1 MVYAP
6 LNIFEMSSPILAQ
19 CRRTATQVES
29 AADQLGA
36 AWSGYAPL
44 TELCVRFRRASD
56 ELADNRGLAEITIA
70 FVGPKKSGKTTLLGL
85 LIRADEKRQRLK
97 AGRSS
102 DQSTEKPTWVGSE
115 PPASLDPAMEELIPC
130 HESEMVDLGFR
141 YSLVDVPG
149 FNERNEPR
157 SQAALRALDSAVVK
171 VLVVDRRE
179 IESRET
185 IAYLGNAD
193 GTTLIPV
200 VNFARENETPA
211 DLETFHR
218 WLVEELP
225 RSTVL
230 PLVVV
235 GDYEIAPNR
244 ERILVEARRELVT
257 RLGQAVAGRSAM
269 LLAEPQLTEKL
280 RHFKKRVSQL
290 AAEHLPAT
298 ATALDELRTGLETLP
313 AQALEKM
320 LGSDR
325 LIAANVRGRF
335 RALLLERTPIVF
347 FPWRL
352 ALSIA
357 NIVHGATDRVPLVLL
372 GSLPSLITT
381 AFAAVRNVK
390 RAHEFASDVEAG
402 LRRRIGAMLK
412 EGAGPQLRALDHAL
426 QRDLGLSRSESPH
439 TAVTSTAQLAGLET
453 LQARSSEI
461 FHDILEKR
469 GPSRAAA
476 VLLGFLGFA
485 VFWGVFGWPMSG
497 LYHDFALAA
506 ANVVAPHETAV
517 RMFPHDVFS
526 MLATS
531 LLLAVLPMGLLL
543 LVSVAMLTR
552 RSRVDACAAEL
563 RATHEAELDRLTRAG
578 LLTVE
583 VSEPRID
590 ACLSILT
597 LHSRP

>member
-1 MVYAP
+1 
-6 LNIFEMSSPILAQ
+6 
-19 CRRTATQVES
+19 
-29 AADQLGA
+29 
-36 AWSGYAPL
+36 
-44 TELCVRFRRASD
+44 
-56 ELADNRGLAEITIA
+56 
-70 FVGPKKSGKTTLLGL
+70 
-85 LIRADEKRQRLK
+85 
-97 AGRSS
+97 
-102 DQSTEKPTWVGSE
+102 
-115 PPASLDPAMEELIPC
+115 MEELIPC

-171 VLVVDRRE
+171 VLVIDRRE

-235 GDYEIAPNR
+235 ADYEIAPNR
-244 ERILVEARRELVT
+244 ERILTEARRELVA
-257 RLGQAVAGRSAM
+257 RLGRAVAGRSAM

-298 ATALDELRTGLETLP
+298 ATALDELRTSLEMLP

-426 QRDLGLSRSESPH
+426 QRDLGLSRSE
-439 TAVTSTAQLAGLET
+439 
-453 LQARSSEI
+453 
-461 FHDILEKR
+461 
-469 GPSRAAA
+469 
-476 VLLGFLGFA
+476 
-485 VFWGVFGWPMSG
+485 
-497 LYHDFALAA
+497 
-506 ANVVAPHETAV
+506 
-517 RMFPHDVFS
+517 
-526 MLATS
+526 
-531 LLLAVLPMGLLL
+531 
-543 LVSVAMLTR
+543 
-552 RSRVDACAAEL
+552 
-563 RATHEAELDRLTRAG
+563 
-578 LLTVE
+578 
-583 VSEPRID
+583 
-590 ACLSILT
+590 
-597 LHSRP
+597 